1 MGRDF
6 LRFLKRIF
14 SVSFFFWNQNAKCLH
29 LGTFRVAG
37 LQYGEA
43 AYIALLKDEPVMLK
57 REAENPHDPKAIAVY
72 VRGIK
77 AGYLP
82 QYENK
87 TLSLL
92 MDQGEILQAAV
103 YAYDYEK
110 PPWERVVIKVW
121 KKG

>member
-1 MGRDF
+1 
-6 LRFLKRIF
+6 
-14 SVSFFFWNQNAKCLH
+14 
-29 LGTFRVAG
+29 

-82 QYENK
+82 QHENK
-87 TLSLL
+87 NLSLL